1 MSENNKNKSEGYV
14 IEGKMEVAVKGHLV
28 LYSVVG
34 GRINYGEYSQE
45 AQRLSLGRAYVPS
58 PRRPKDAFAISKD
71 VLQNMSLP
79 TLDEMEG
86 WDSAVQRKVVVKPL
100 KKGNEYAVQI
110 ELSGRS
116 RQRRHKE
123 VQNLFRISFVP
134 PEDFNPTAWWES
146 YSNSFWD
153 EEIEEPGVTDL
164 RSCVSM
170 DTYWEDQEIDDP
182 MLMVQL
188 QTALLNEFVAV
199 ATSIDSTM
207 LRSAVRSTLTSL
219 GGIPFKSGAGSW
231 FIPSY
236 TEENPHLETLENYS
250 DLLNYFGNRNTLNR
264 TDHNTWYDETG
275 KPRKWYRQKSNLRV
289 MGYIDNE
296 RQLEYIRDDLQN
308 ALSLE
313 VAEYQDKLL
322 VLSKDFNSE
331 KVDQF
336 DERLNAM
343 QSERIELLNR
353 LDNMSTIVGG
363 DISIPDTFSD
373 VTEQFDT
380 RLSSIGEDYDI
391 VTSRL
396 RGLMTLSQD

>member
-1 MSENNKNKSEGYV
+1 MSENKSEGYV
-14 IEGKMEVAVKGHLV
+14 IEGNLEVAVKGHLV

-34 GRINYGEYSQE
+34 GRINYGEYSRRAQE
-45 AQRLSLGRAYVPS
+45 LSLGRAYVPF

-116 RQRRHKE
+116 RGRRHKE

-134 PEDFNPTAWWES
+134 PEDFNPTTWRES

-153 EEIEEPGVTDL
+153 EEIEEPSITNL
-164 RSCVSM
+164 RECVSVS
-170 DTYWEDQEIDDP
+170 TYWEDQEIDDP

-188 QTALLNEFVAV
+188 QRALLDEFVAV

-207 LRSAVRSTLTSL
+207 LRNAVRSTLTSL

-236 TEENPHLETLENYS
+236 TDENPHLVTLENYS
-250 DLLNYFGNRNTLNR
+250 ELLSYFGNRNALNR
-264 TDHNTWYDETG
+264 TDRDTWYNDDG

-313 VAEYQDKLL
+313 VAEYQEKLL
-322 VLSKDFNSE
+322 DLSKDFNSE
-331 KVDQF
+331 KIEQF
-336 DERLNAM
+336 DERLNVL

-353 LDNMSTIVGG
+353 LDNLSTIVG

-380 RLSSIGEDYDI
+380 RLSFIGEDNDI

-396 RGLMTLSQD
+396 RGLMSLNQD

>member
-1 MSENNKNKSEGYV
+1 MSENKSEGYV
-14 IEGKMEVAVKGHLV
+14 IEGNLEVAVKGHLV

-34 GRINYGEYSQE
+34 GRINYGEYSQQ
-45 AQRLSLGRAYVPS
+45 AQELSLGRAYVPS

-116 RQRRHKE
+116 RGRRHKE
-123 VQNLFRISFVP
+123 VQNLFRLSFAP
-134 PEDFNPTAWWES
+134 PEGFNPAAWRES
-146 YSNSFWD
+146 YSDSFWD
-153 EEIEEPGVTDL
+153 EEIEEPSLTDL
-164 RSCVSM
+164 RNCVSI
-170 DTYWEDQEIDDP
+170 DTYWEDQDIDDP

-188 QTALLNEFVAV
+188 QSAILDEFVVV

-207 LRSAVRSTLTSL
+207 LRNAVRSTLTSL
-219 GGIPFKSGAGSW
+219 GGIPFKSGSGSW

-236 TEENPHLETLENYS
+236 TDENPHLVTLENYS
-250 DLLNYFGNRNTLNR
+250 ELLGYFGNRNALNR
-264 TDHNTWYDETG
+264 TDRDSWYDDDG

-313 VAEYQDKLL
+313 IAEYQEKLL

-331 KVDQF
+331 QIDSF
-336 DERLNAM
+336 TERLDAV
-343 QSERIELLNR
+343 QSDRIELLNR
-353 LDNMSTIVGG
+353 LDNLSTIVG

-380 RLSSIGEDYDI
+380 RLSLIGEDNDI
-391 VTSRL
+391 VTTRL
-396 RGLMTLSQD
+396 RGLMSLNQD